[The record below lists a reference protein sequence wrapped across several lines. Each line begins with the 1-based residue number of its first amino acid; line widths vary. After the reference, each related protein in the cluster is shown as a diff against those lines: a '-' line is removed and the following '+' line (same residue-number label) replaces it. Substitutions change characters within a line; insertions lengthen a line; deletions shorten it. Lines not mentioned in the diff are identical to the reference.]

1 MIWKSSIVLLVRTST
16 SRLLNNFSGCPN
28 STIDTFLNGFTPG
41 QLSQKSSNKC
51 ITSSISINNSV
62 IRQSDYLQKI
72 KNKTLL
78 FDVFPWNQFH
88 NSLFG
93 IFFSWNQFHFYYLN
107 FFSPCNQFLLLT
119 GCWVAWPFSMTMI
132 GSLPWVMTTTLD
144 LGKGASQGKF
154 AIFLAMAVKKRKGN

>member
-78 FDVFPWNQFH
+78 FDYYWILVFEKSIWF
-88 NSLFG
+88 
-93 IFFSWNQFHFYYLN
+93 FFSVKSNIPAYR
-107 FFSPCNQFLLLT
+107 
-119 GCWVAWPFSMTMI
+119 M
-132 GSLPWVMTTTLD
+132 
-144 LGKGASQGKF
+144 LGGL
-154 AIFLAMAVKKRKGN
+154 AIFNDYDWIFALGYDHYSGSGKRGFTR

>member
-78 FDVFPWNQFH
+78 FDFFH
-88 NSLFG
+88 EINFIIYYGISFFVKSISSLLFEF
-93 IFFSWNQFHFYYLN
+93 FFSVKSIFYFSCLPDVGWLGHFQWL
-107 FFSPCNQFLLLT
+107 
-119 GCWVAWPFSMTMI
+119 W
-132 GSLPWVMTTTLD
+132 LD
-144 LGKGASQGKF
+144 LCLELWPQLWIWEKGLHKVNSQF
-154 AIFLAMAVKKRKGN
+154 F

>member
-88 NSLFG
+88 NSLLDSCFRE
-93 IFFSWNQFHFYYLN
+93 INFIYTIWFF
-107 FFSPCNQFLLLT
+107 FFVKSNPP
-119 GCWVAWPFSMTMI
+119 AYRM
-132 GSLPWVMTTTLD
+132 
-144 LGKGASQGKF
+144 LGGL
-154 AIFLAMAVKKRKGN
+154 AIFNDYDWIFALGYDHNSGSRKRGFTR

>member
-78 FDVFPWNQFH
+78 FDYYWILVFEKSIWFFFSVKSNIPAYRMLGGLAIFNDYDWIFALSYDH
-88 NSLFG
+88 NS
-93 IFFSWNQFHFYYLN
+93 
-107 FFSPCNQFLLLT
+107 
-119 GCWVAWPFSMTMI
+119 
-132 GSLPWVMTTTLD
+132 GS
-144 LGKGASQGKF
+144 GKRGF
-154 AIFLAMAVKKRKGN
+154 TR

>member
-72 KNKTLL
+72 KNKTFL

-88 NSLFG
+88 NSFW
-93 IFFSWNQFHFYYLN
+93 IFFFVKSISSLLFEF
-107 FFSPCNQFLLLT
+107 FFSVKSIT

-154 AIFLAMAVKKRKGN
+154 AIFLAMAVKKKKFFF